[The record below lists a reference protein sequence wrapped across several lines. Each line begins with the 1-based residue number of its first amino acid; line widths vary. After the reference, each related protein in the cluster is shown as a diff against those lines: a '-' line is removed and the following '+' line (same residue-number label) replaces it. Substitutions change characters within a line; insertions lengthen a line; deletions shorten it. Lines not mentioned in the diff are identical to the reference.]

1 MIIYVEKTQSKD
13 DPNYLDQFWE
23 GLVDEN
29 ERDEE
34 GEDLLGETWDKS
46 NQEAALKGH
55 HQHHDD
61 DEPKTDPNATCQ
73 VLHIIALTELE
84 KKRSEWM
91 FILGELELNW
101 AE

>member
-1 MIIYVEKTQSKD
+1 MITYADKTPSKD

-23 GLVDEN
+23 SLVNEDE
-29 ERDEE
+29 RYEE
-34 GEDLLGETWDKS
+34 GEDLLGESWDKS

-61 DEPKTDPNATCQ
+61 DEPKTDPNASRQ
-73 VLHIIALTELE
+73 VLHIIALAELE

-91 FILGELELNW
+91 FIWGELELN
-101 AE
+101 